1 MRISQK
7 YRALGRMEEDGV
19 IAWFWIGDHKEYDR
33 ILKTL

>member
-1 MRISQK
+1 
-7 YRALGRMEEDGV
+7 MEEDGV